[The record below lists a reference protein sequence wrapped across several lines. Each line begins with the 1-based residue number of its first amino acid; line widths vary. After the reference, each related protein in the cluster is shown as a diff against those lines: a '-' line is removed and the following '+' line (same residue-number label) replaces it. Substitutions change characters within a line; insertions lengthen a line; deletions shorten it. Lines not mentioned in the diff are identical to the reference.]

1 MRPRTAGIIIIG
13 NEILSGKVRDAN
25 SHFLAHEL
33 RSLGVD
39 LRRVV
44 VIPDDV
50 DLIADEVRWFSGTF
64 DYVFT
69 SGGVGPTHDDVT
81 MEGVAAAFGVGTM
94 ESPELARVV
103 RNWCEPGREE
113 RAMKMALIP
122 EGAEVIMGKGV
133 KFPPVRIENVFI
145 FPGIPEYLASKF
157 RSIMERFRGAPYR
170 LVRLFVNEEE
180 CYISEQM
187 DRVVEEFPGVMIGS
201 YPQIDGDGHK
211 VIITLESAD
220 SAELSRASERLQSL
234 LPEGSVVRAEDK

>member
-13 NEILSGKVRDAN
+13 NEILSGKVRDEN
-25 SHFLAHEL
+25 SHFLASKL
-33 RSLGVD
+33 RALGVD

-81 MEGVAAAFGVGTM
+81 MEGVAAAFGVATV
-94 ESPELARVV
+94 ENPELARVV
-103 RNWCEPGREE
+103 RGWCEPGREE

-122 EGAEVIMGKGV
+122 EGAEVLMGKGV
-133 KFPPVRIENVFI
+133 KFPPVRLDNVFI
-145 FPGIPEYLASKF
+145 FPGIPEYLSSKF
-157 RSIMERFRGAPYR
+157 ISIMERFRGAPFK

-180 CYISEQM
+180 CYITDQM
-187 DRVVEEFPGVMIGS
+187 DRVVEEFPGVMVGS

-220 SAELSRASERLQSL
+220 GAELSRASERLQSL
-234 LPEGSVVRAEDK
+234 LPEGSIVRKED

>member
-1 MRPRTAGIIIIG
+1 MKPSTAGIIIIG
-13 NEILSGKVRDAN
+13 NEILSGKVKDEN

-33 RSLGVD
+33 RALGVD

-81 MEGVAAAFGVGTM
+81 LAGVAAAFGVGM
-94 ESPELARVV
+94 VESRVLARII
-103 RNWCEPGREE
+103 RAWCEPGRDES
-113 RAMKMALIP
+113 AMKMARIP
-122 EGAEVIMGKGV
+122 EGAEVLRGKDV
-133 KFPPVRIENVFI
+133 KFPLIRMDNVFV

-157 RSIMERFRGAPYR
+157 NSIMEMFRGVPFR
-170 LVRLFVNEEE
+170 LVRLYVNEDE
-180 CYISEQM
+180 CYITEQM
-187 DRVVEEFPGVMIGS
+187 DRVVEEFPGVMVGS
-201 YPQIDGDGHK
+201 YPQINGDGHK

-220 SAELSRASERLQSL
+220 GTELKRASERLVGL
-234 LPEGSVVRAEDK
+234 LPEGAVVRTEY

>member
-1 MRPRTAGIIIIG
+1 
-13 NEILSGKVRDAN
+13 
-25 SHFLAHEL
+25 
-33 RSLGVD
+33 
-39 LRRVV
+39 
-44 VIPDDV
+44 
-50 DLIADEVRWFSGTF
+50 
-64 DYVFT
+64 
-69 SGGVGPTHDDVT
+69 
-81 MEGVAAAFGVGTM
+81 
-94 ESPELARVV
+94 
-103 RNWCEPGREE
+103 
-113 RAMKMALIP
+113 
-122 EGAEVIMGKGV
+122 V